1 MEKNSDF
8 NLVQILNQRSRGQL
22 KESRIREME
31 TEGKSDTKQAS
42 GKQIMMIDVNDLLP
56 SKENF
61 YLVDDKL
68 KQSIEVAGV
77 LQPLLVN
84 RPENGKYKVL
94 AGHRRRLA
102 VLALLEEGKEE
113 RRYMPCVYKEDD
125 VADRLAIIM
134 ANGFRN
140 KTDWE
145 RMMEVVE
152 AEKLTRELK
161 KEHNLAG
168 KTRELLAQITGVSET
183 QIGRYKAIYS
193 NLDKGLMK
201 KFKEGVLGFSVV
213 SELCGLPREWQ
224 RKGEELLRA
233 NGTITLPD
241 IKELKSRKEKE
252 EAAKIPFPIRQS
264 VVPESK
270 MCIEINEKG
279 ERKPEE
285 KSREAA
291 QNSRKGEAER
301 ELLSDEEM
309 DKKEDESLSAIAYGS
324 IRGYVVRA
332 DKACHRL
339 VYVCPTEHHHEEG
352 EKEPYITYGCP
363 VCELLGNRHFVVQ
376 GIKNCPLCG
385 VNLSWGS
392 GESIRICSH

>member
-1 MEKNSDF
+1 
-8 NLVQILNQRSRGQL
+8 
-22 KESRIREME
+22 
-31 TEGKSDTKQAS
+31 
-42 GKQIMMIDVNDLLP
+42 
-56 SKENF
+56 
-61 YLVDDKL
+61 
-68 KQSIEVAGV
+68 
-77 LQPLLVN
+77 
-84 RPENGKYKVL
+84 
-94 AGHRRRLA
+94 
-102 VLALLEEGKEE
+102 
-113 RRYMPCVYKEDD
+113 
-125 VADRLAIIM
+125 
-134 ANGFRN
+134 
-140 KTDWE
+140 
-145 RMMEVVE
+145 
-152 AEKLTRELK
+152 
-161 KEHNLAG
+161 
-168 KTRELLAQITGVSET
+168 
-183 QIGRYKAIYS
+183 
-193 NLDKGLMK
+193 MK

-252 EAAKIPFPIRQS
+252 EAAKIPFRQS

-279 ERKPEE
+279 ERKTEE
-285 KSREAA
+285 KSREVS